1 MPVIV
6 AITQFLKKTFP
17 GKFKRKSELLS
28 LIVSVIVCAGWWLY
42 TTPEMEIIAYYQ
54 GGLVS
59 GIKGFIDLL
68 IVSFAT
74 WLSSSK
80 SYDFFLGEKKR
91 NREIDEQ
98 LVEKQNLLNELQVVK
113 SGRQES
119 RGYQISNQNME
130 YMEVSKKL
138 RDILEGRY

>member
-1 MPVIV
+1 MPAIV

-17 GKFKRKSELLS
+17 GKFKRKSDLLAF
-28 LIVSVIVCAGWWLY
+28 LVSVVVCAGWWLY
-42 TTPEMEIIAYYQ
+42 TTPEIEIVAYYQ
-54 GGLVS
+54 GGPVA

-80 SYDFFLGEKKR
+80 SYDFFLGDRKR
-91 NREIDEQ
+91 DREIDEQ
-98 LVEKQNLLNELQVVK
+98 LIEKQKLRSELQAVK
-113 SGRQES
+113 SGRQEPEDS
-119 RGYQISNQNME
+119 QIPNQNME